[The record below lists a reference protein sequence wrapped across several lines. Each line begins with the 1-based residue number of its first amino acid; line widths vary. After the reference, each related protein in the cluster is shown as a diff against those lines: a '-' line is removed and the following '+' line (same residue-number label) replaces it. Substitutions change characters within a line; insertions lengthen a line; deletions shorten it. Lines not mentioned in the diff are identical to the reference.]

1 MWKKFQRKR
10 KMKNN
15 TLIFVSLAVCFITL
29 GLIYFERKG
38 YFDHR
43 EEVIKTDTVF
53 STKTDTLWND
63 TTIVEKEIVPKYIIK
78 KKVDTVY
85 TKEGDTLNL
94 ITEAKR
100 FDKRLISNK
109 DTADLQIY
117 TTGIETSL
125 DSLKMRLKTHTDV
138 ITNTVEVTKYIQ
150 KKKTFWDRWHVGLQ
164 GGYGYTFK
172 TKDLQPYV
180 GVGISFDL

>member
-1 MWKKFQRKR
+1 
-10 KMKNN
+10 MKSN
-15 TLIFVSLAVCFITL
+15 TLIFISLAICFIIL
-29 GLIYFERKG
+29 GFFYLDRSRYFGTRK
-38 YFDHR
+38 
-43 EEVIKTDTVF
+43 EVIKTDTVF
-53 STKTDTLWND
+53 TRKTDTLWKD
-63 TTIVEKEIVPKYIIK
+63 TMIFEKEIVPKYIIK

-85 TKEGDTLNL
+85 TNEGDTLNL

-100 FDKRLISNK
+100 FDKSIVSDK
-109 DTADLQIY
+109 DTADVEIY
-117 TTGIETSL
+117 TSGINTSL

-150 KKKTFWDRWHVGLQ
+150 KKKTFWNRWHVGLQ

>member
-1 MWKKFQRKR
+1 
-10 KMKNN
+10 MKSN
-15 TLIFVSLAVCFITL
+15 TLIFISLAICFITL

-38 YFDHR
+38 YFDPR

-53 STKTDTLWND
+53 TTKTDTLWKD
-63 TTIVEKEIVPKYIIK
+63 TTIVEKEIVPKYIVK

>member
-1 MWKKFQRKR
+1 MR
-10 KMKNN
+10 NN
-15 TLIFVSLAVCFITL
+15 TLIFISLFITL
-29 GLIYFERKG
+29 AILSIFYVNDNYNIKDWFNNTQ
-38 YFDHR
+38 
-43 EEVIKTDTVF
+43 KTDTVF
-53 STKTDTLWND
+53 STKTDTLWKD
-63 TTIVEKEIVPKYIIK
+63 TTIIEKEFVPKTIVKIK
-78 KKVDTVY
+78 TDTLF
-85 TKEGDTLNL
+85 KANGDTIQL
-94 ITEAKR
+94 ITESKR
-100 FDKRLISNK
+100 FDKSIVSDK
-109 DTADLQIY
+109 DTADVEIY
-117 TTGIETSL
+117 TSGINTSL

>member
-1 MWKKFQRKR
+1 M
-10 KMKNN
+10 NSN
-15 TLIFVSLAVCFITL
+15 TLIFISIAICFIIL
-29 GLIYFERKG
+29 GFFYLDRSG
-38 YFDHR
+38 YFDQMK
-43 EEVIKTDTVF
+43 EVINTDTVF
-53 STKTDTLWND
+53 TTKTDTLWKD

-78 KKVDTVY
+78 KNVDTVY

-109 DTADLQIY
+109 DTADVQIY
-117 TTGIETSL
+117 TSGIETSL

-150 KKKTFWDRWHVGLQ
+150 KKKTFWNRFHIGVQ
-164 GGYGYTFK
+164 AGYGYGFNYK
-172 TKDLQPYV
+172 GLEPYV
-180 GVGISFDL
+180 GIGASFDL

>member
-1 MWKKFQRKR
+1 
-10 KMKNN
+10 MKSN

-38 YFDHR
+38 YFDPR

-53 STKTDTLWND
+53 TTKTDTLWKD
-63 TTIVEKEIVPKYIIK
+63 TTIVEKEIVQKYIVK

>member
-1 MWKKFQRKR
+1 
-10 KMKNN
+10 MKSN
-15 TLIFVSLAVCFITL
+15 TLIFISLAICFIIL
-29 GLIYFERKG
+29 GFIYLDRSG
-38 YFDHR
+38 YLDPR

-53 STKTDTLWND
+53 TTKTDTLWKD
-63 TTIVEKEIVPKYIIK
+63 TTILEKEIVPKYIVK

-125 DSLKMRLKTHTDV
+125 DSLKMRLKTHTDA

-150 KKKTFWDRWHVGLQ
+150 KKKTFWNRWHVGLQ

-172 TKDLQPYV
+172 SKDLQPYV

>member
-1 MWKKFQRKR
+1 M
-10 KMKNN
+10 NSN
-15 TLIFVSLAVCFITL
+15 TLIFISIAICFIIL
-29 GLIYFERKG
+29 GFFYLDRSG
-38 YFDHR
+38 YFDPMK
-43 EEVIKTDTVF
+43 EVINTDTVF
-53 STKTDTLWND
+53 TTKTDTLWKD

-85 TKEGDTLNL
+85 TKKGDTLNL

-117 TTGIETSL
+117 TSGIETSL

-138 ITNTVEVTKYIQ
+138 ITNTVEVKKYIQ
-150 KKKTFWDRWHVGLQ
+150 KKKTFWNRFHIGVQ
-164 GGYGYTFK
+164 AGYGYGFNYNG
-172 TKDLQPYV
+172 LEPYV
-180 GVGISFDL
+180 GIGASFDL